1 MRKIRYRPHP
11 LLAYP
16 TQPVFL
22 ALVAGI
28 PFLIMGALWRDG
40 LLSTTT
46 VAAAFDG
53 TALLCLVMPV
63 TSAWRAAAMGREYRG
78 YRQAIDDELSDPN
91 LDDKRRQQLLV
102 ELSKLDAQF
111 HFVHDRQGTLQKV
124 KAIGTGMHLAARYL
138 RKADK
143 CLRSFFGFFK
153 N

>member
-22 ALVAGI
+22 ALVVGI

-63 TSAWRAAAMGREYRG
+63 TSAWRAAAMEREYSG
-78 YRQAIDDELSDPN
+78 YRQVIADELSAPN
-91 LDDKRRQQLLV
+91 LDDKRRQLLLV
-102 ELSKLDAQF
+102 ESSKLDAQF
-111 HFVHDRQGTLQKV
+111 HFHHDRQGTLQKV
-124 KAIGTGMHLAARYL
+124 KFIGAGMRLASRYL
-138 RKADK
+138 RKASK
-143 CLRSFFGFFK
+143 YINPFRRL
-153 N
+153 